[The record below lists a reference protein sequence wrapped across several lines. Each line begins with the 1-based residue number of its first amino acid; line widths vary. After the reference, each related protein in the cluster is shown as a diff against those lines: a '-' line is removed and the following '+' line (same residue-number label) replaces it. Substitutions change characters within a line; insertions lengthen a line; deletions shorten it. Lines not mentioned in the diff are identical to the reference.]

1 MVGGRWQVARGQW
14 RVATATFFWLL
25 LVLTGCEQSEQVDGQ
40 LVTIEAAPVTE
51 VAPTEAYPLPP
62 SPTIV
67 LAYPAGTPTAMKTA
81 VSSYP
86 APDTDEALFLPHI
99 SQSGMTPTLLPIAT
113 PTPLPTATPIP
124 PLDFAAIRA
133 DLLANGQ
140 ELATINIG
148 FHTGMGGNIEGLEE
162 WMRRLDAAGI
172 PFFLKTAD
180 NAEPVY
186 IAQELRKASGVPHT
200 LIFRRSVGQEGIGV
214 YDVPRYDLPP
224 AEAAR
229 LHWDLHLNEWPPELD
244 PEIVWLET
252 INEVDR
258 TQSEW
263 LAEFALATAELALA
277 DGYKWAAFGWASG
290 EPEPEHW
297 QLPAM
302 LDFLRLA
309 GENPDRLAI
318 ALHEYSYVTDN
329 IQREYP
335 YLIGRFQQLFQIVD
349 SHGIPRPTVLITEW
363 GWTYQ
368 EIPPIDQAMSDI
380 AWAASLYA
388 PYPEVKGAAIWYLG
402 PGFGEIAD
410 QVQQLIAPLTIY
422 TLRNYHTR
430 PIPPAQTPIDPDL
443 FSN

>member
-1 MVGGRWQVARGQW
+1 LVKLSKGLPV
-14 RVATATFFWLL
+14 LL
-25 LVLTGCEQSEQVDGQ
+25 LCL
-40 LVTIEAAPVTE
+40 LLAACLQRDDSTQQDNANGAVTE
-51 VAPTEAYPLPP
+51 NLNETAYPPP
-62 SPTIV
+62 ASPTIE
-67 LAYPAGTPTAMKTA
+67 LAYPVLTPTVGETA
-81 VSSYP
+81 VPAYP
-86 APDTDEALFLPHI
+86 PQETTEELFLPHI
-99 SQSGMTPTLLPIAT
+99 GQAGPTQSPTLLPTA
-113 PTPLPTATPIP
+113 TATPIP
-124 PLDFAAIRA
+124 PLDFEAIRA

-140 ELATINIG
+140 ELAYVQMG
-148 FHTGMGGNIEGLEE
+148 FHTGVGGNTEGLEE

-186 IAQELRKASGVPHT
+186 IAQELRKKSGVPHT
-200 LIFRRSVGQEGIGV
+200 LVFRRSVGQQGTHI

-229 LHWDLHLNEWPPELD
+229 LHWDLHLAEWPPELD

-252 INEVDR
+252 LNEVDR
-258 TQSEW
+258 NLADW
-263 LAEFALATAELALA
+263 LGEFALATAELALA

-297 QLPAM
+297 QTPAM
-302 LDFLRLA
+302 LQFLRLA

-335 YLIGRFQQLFQIVD
+335 YLLGRFQQLFQICD
-349 SHGIPRPTVLITEW
+349 EYGIPRPTVLITEW

-368 EIPPIDQAMSDI
+368 EVPDPEQAIADI
-380 AWAASLYA
+380 AWASAMYA

-402 PGFGEIAD
+402 PGFGGIAD
-410 QVQQLIAPLTIY
+410 LAQRLIEPLTVY

-430 PIPPAQTPIDPDL
+430 PIPPAQAPIDPDQ
-443 FSN
+443 FRP